1 MGEYIM
7 MVSAKG
13 NNEITKLLNDW
24 YLEIRSRRIGNAHQ
38 LKEII
43 DSKIHSIEEDQDLLL
58 YYSLLD
64 FRYQFV
70 IDNLSVSKSSFDKVE
85 AFDMPTDNFLAYYYH
100 FFKGIHASTIGEY
113 QIAKESYEN
122 AETLL
127 DCIPDELEKA
137 EFYYKVGAF
146 HYNIY
151 QGLLSYKKVS
161 EAREIFAQHAG
172 YEINVA
178 FCDNLIGLA
187 CTHLREWELAEEYFT
202 KAMDMFQKIDEEQ
215 FILMVRQN
223 LGLMYA
229 TQNLSPL
236 AIRYLSEVNQK
247 MPNNYKALFIE
258 AREHMKEGNHS
269 VAKDLIAKGYSV
281 CQEIENIEY
290 LHHFK
295 ILDAMNGGFPAEA
308 LERTVLKGVSY
319 FKEQELFEF
328 IKEYE
333 EYLATAFY
341 KENNHI
347 KASHYFY
354 SCSQAGKKVI
364 EKEALK

>member
-1 MGEYIM
+1 MT
-7 MVSAKG
+7 VSMRG
-13 NNEITKLLNDW
+13 NNEITKLLNKW
-24 YLEIRSRRIGNAHQ
+24 YIEIRSRRIGNAHQ

-43 DSKIHSIEEDQDLLL
+43 NYKIHNIEEDQNLLL

-64 FRYQFV
+64 FKYQFL
-70 IDNLSVSKSSFDKVE
+70 IDNLNVSQSSFDE
-85 AFDMPTDNFLAYYYH
+85 DESFDMPTDNFLAYYYH

-113 QIAKESYEN
+113 QTAKKSYKK

-137 EFYYKVGAF
+137 NFYYKVGAF
-146 HYNIY
+146 HYDIY

-161 EAREIFAQHAG
+161 EAREIFGQHAG

-178 FCDNLIGLA
+178 FCDNLMGLA
-187 CTHLREWELAEEYFT
+187 CTNLREWELAEEYFIQ
-202 KAMDMFQKIDEEQ
+202 AMDMFQKIDEEQ
-215 FILMVRQN
+215 FNLMVRQN

-229 TQNLSPL
+229 IQNLSPL

-247 MPNNYKALFIE
+247 IPNNYKALFIE
-258 AREHMKEGNHS
+258 AREHIKEGNHS
-269 VAKDLIAKGYSV
+269 VAKDLIEKGYSV
-281 CQEIENIEY
+281 CEEVDNIEY

-295 ILDAMNGGFPAEA
+295 ILDAMNRDVPTEA
-308 LERTVLKGVSY
+308 LERTVLESVSY
-319 FKEQELFEF
+319 FKKQKLFEY

-341 KENNHI
+341 KENNHVT
-347 KASHYFY
+347 ASHYFY
-354 SCSQAGKKVI
+354 SCSQAGKKSF
-364 EKEALK
+364 

>member
-1 MGEYIM
+1 MT
-7 MVSAKG
+7 VSIRG
-13 NNEITKLLNDW
+13 NNEITKLLNKW
-24 YLEIRSRRIGNAHQ
+24 YIEIRSRRIGNAHH

-43 DSKIHSIEEDQDLLL
+43 NSKIHDIEEDQNLLL

-64 FRYQFV
+64 FKYQFL
-70 IDNLSVSKSSFDKVE
+70 IDNLSVSQSSFAE
-85 AFDMPTDNFLAYYYH
+85 GENFDMPTDNFLAYYYH
-100 FFKGIHASTIGEY
+100 FFKGIHTSTIGEY
-113 QIAKESYEN
+113 QTAKKSYKK

-146 HYNIY
+146 HYDIY
-151 QGLLSYKKVS
+151 QGLLSYKKAS

-178 FCDNLIGLA
+178 FCDNLMGLA
-187 CTHLREWELAEEYFT
+187 CTHLREWELAEECFI

-215 FILMVRQN
+215 FNLMVRQN

-247 MPNNYKALFIE
+247 IPNNYKALFIE
-258 AREHMKEGNHS
+258 AREHIKEGNQS
-269 VAKDLIAKGYSV
+269 VARDLIAKGYSV
-281 CQEIENIEY
+281 CKEVDNIEY

-295 ILDAMNGGFPAEA
+295 ILDAMNRDVPAEA
-308 LERTVLKGVSY
+308 LEKTVLEGVSY
-319 FKEQELFEF
+319 FKEQELYEY

-341 KENNHI
+341 KENNHVT
-347 KASHYFY
+347 ASHYFY
-354 SCSQAGKKVI
+354 SCSQAGKKAF